1 VGEIVGSMIY
11 INTVF
16 KQIRDAVDFGYMPY
30 CLTSAALIA
39 NVGWRCPPRTKY
51 QVYSLL
57 CYRAASNRLL
67 RMSSPSVIVL
77 SSCC

>member
-16 KQIRDAVDFGYMPY
+16 KQIRDAVDFGYIPY

-39 NVGWRCPPRTKY
+39 KGVVRHAPTKY
-51 QVYSLL
+51 THVL
-57 CYRAASNRLL
+57 CYRAANNRLL